1 MSTQVTLNVY
11 LQALGGKFLGPN
23 AYQTDN
29 IDITLSYSEGV
40 VQLPYQLGSNTD
52 DGNIGAFFTPGS
64 SSCMPILQMNDSDT
78 PIVNYLTT
86 DANTIYGS
94 AAILISGEETANLT
108 AIIPKPDGQT
118 LTISQSIL
126 LSPLQ
131 DLYEVS
137 LTVPGLLLLPDPQ
150 SGLLAVFVEMMCG
163 CKITQGT
170 PKSFWPHDDFEVWA
184 VLTLANEETLQVPL
198 QFDLA
203 SNNSLFTAPILPD
216 QQAEIVQLTY
226 YAKQKSTGNYAFVV
240 G

>member
-1 MSTQVTLNVY
+1 MNTKAILKVY

-52 DGNIGAFFTPGS
+52 DGNIGTSFTPGS
-64 SSCMPILQMNDSDT
+64 SSCMPILQMNGSDT

-94 AAILISGEETANLT
+94 AAILIGGEETANLT

-118 LTISQSIL
+118 LTISQSIMF
-126 LSPLQ
+126 SPLQ
-131 DLYEVS
+131 DLYEVI
-137 LTVPGLLLLPDPQ
+137 LTVPSLLLLPDPQ
-150 SGLLAVFVEMMCG
+150 SGSLAVFVEMMCG

-184 VLTLANEETLQVPL
+184 MLSLANEETLQVPL
-198 QFDLA
+198 QFDFE

-216 QQAEIVQLTY
+216 QQAEIIQLTY
-226 YAKQKSTGNYAFVV
+226 YAKQKSTGNYAFVS